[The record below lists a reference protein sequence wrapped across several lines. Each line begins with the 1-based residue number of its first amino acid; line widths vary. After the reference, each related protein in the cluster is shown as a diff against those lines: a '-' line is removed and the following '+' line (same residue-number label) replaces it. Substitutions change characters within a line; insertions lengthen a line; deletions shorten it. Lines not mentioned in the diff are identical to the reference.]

1 MPEPERLGRGDVDAV
16 AALLARAFADDPV
29 LTFLLG
35 EGRERE
41 RRLIFGALCRDVAG
55 AGLIEG
61 VRAEGRLVAAA
72 VWLPPDAHPVPLR
85 REARMVPS
93 WIRLATMHAR
103 AIPRLLRA
111 TPALD
116 RLHPREPHWFLS
128 LLGTEP
134 DLQRGG
140 RGAALVE
147 HGLRRA
153 QDAGCIVHLDT
164 GVPENVVWYR
174 RFGFEVA
181 DEVRLVPGAPPSWGL
196 RTGVSRT

>member
-1 MPEPERLGRGDVDAV
+1 MPEPERLGRADVEAV

-41 RRLIFGALCRDVAG
+41 RRLIFGTLCRDVER

-61 VRAEGRLVAAA
+61 VRAEGRLAAVA
-72 VWLPPDAHPVPLR
+72 VWLPPGAHPVPLR
-85 REARMVPS
+85 REASMVPS
-93 WIRLATMHAR
+93 WARLATMHAR

-111 TPALD
+111 TTALD

-153 QDAGCIVHLDT
+153 GSVPSHLDT
-164 GVPENVVWYR
+164 GRPENVPWYR

-181 DEVRLVPGAPPSWGL
+181 DEVRLVPGAPPSWGM
-196 RTGVSRT
+196 RTGGSRT

>member
-35 EGRERE
+35 AGRERE
-41 RRLIFGALCRDVAG
+41 RRLIFGALCRDVER

-61 VRAEGRLVAAA
+61 VRTEGRLGAVA
-72 VWLPPDAHPVPLR
+72 VWLPPGAHPVPLR

-93 WIRLATMHAR
+93 WVRLATMHAR

-134 DLQRGG
+134 DLQGHG
-140 RGAALVE
+140 LGSALVRPGVE
-147 HGLRRA
+147 RA
-153 QDAGCIVHLDT
+153 QAAGTLVHLDT
-164 GVPENVVWYR
+164 GVPENVGWYR

-181 DEVRLVPGAPPSWGL
+181 DEVRLVPGAPPTWGM
-196 RTGVSRT
+196 RTD